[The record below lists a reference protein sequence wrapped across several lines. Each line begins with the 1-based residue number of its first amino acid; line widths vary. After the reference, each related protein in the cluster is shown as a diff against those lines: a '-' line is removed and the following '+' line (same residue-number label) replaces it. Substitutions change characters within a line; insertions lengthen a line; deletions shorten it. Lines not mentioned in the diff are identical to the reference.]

1 MGQATEWGGMDYGT
15 ESRALRA
22 CLSDWLTGCGSS
34 ELLDGEVG
42 GFVADLFDSSEG
54 LSRLALECG
63 EDGQPIESGA
73 LRCDRVT
80 ATRVIGEIVDE
91 IRKGVL

>member
-34 ELLDGEVG
+34 ELLDGDVEE
-42 GFVADLFDSSEG
+42 FVAELFGSPG
-54 LSRLALECG
+54 GRGWMALERL
-63 EDGQPIESGA
+63 EDGTPDIDGV

>member
-1 MGQATEWGGMDYGT
+1 MGQATEWGGVDYGT

-22 CLSDWLTGCGSS
+22 CLIDWLTGCGSAA
-34 ELLDGEVG
+34 LPDGDVEE
-42 GFVADLFDSSEG
+42 FVADLFDSSEG
-54 LSRLALECG
+54 RSWLALERL
-63 EDGQPIESGA
+63 EDGTPREDGA
-73 LRCDRVT
+73 LRCDYVT